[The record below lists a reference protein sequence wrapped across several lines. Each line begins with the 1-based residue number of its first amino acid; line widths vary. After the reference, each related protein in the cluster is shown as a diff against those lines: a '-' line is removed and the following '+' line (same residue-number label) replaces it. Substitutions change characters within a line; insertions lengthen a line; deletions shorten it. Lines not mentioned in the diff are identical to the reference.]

1 MKGIIFCS
9 FILVWL
15 INVFHCKHYLV
26 EVDDDQMKN
35 NVGTLTDKDVD
46 EEVDV
51 SDMES
56 TGDDTEDEVD
66 VVGSNEIIGDK
77 KERCEK
83 CKSDVGCRMK
93 EGCFGKKW
101 W

>member
-15 INVFHCKHYLV
+15 INVLHCKHYLV

-35 NVGTLTDKDVD
+35 NVGTPTDKDVD

-56 TGDDTEDEVD
+56 TGDDTEDEV
-66 VVGSNEIIGDK
+66 G
-77 KERCEK
+77 RCSRK
-83 CKSDVGCRMK
+83 Q
-93 EGCFGKKW
+93 
-101 W
+101 